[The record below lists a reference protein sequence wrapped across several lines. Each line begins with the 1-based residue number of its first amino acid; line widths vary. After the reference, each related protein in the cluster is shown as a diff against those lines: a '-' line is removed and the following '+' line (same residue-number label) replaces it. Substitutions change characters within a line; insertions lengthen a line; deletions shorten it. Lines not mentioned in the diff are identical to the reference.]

1 MATQPPYAE
10 RHASAPHFL
19 YLWLGYVAFV
29 IYGSLVPLQYKA
41 RPWNEAVAAFQK
53 IPFLK
58 LGIESRADWVSN
70 GVLYVPVGIL
80 TVLALRALLPRLAA
94 VLALPIALLF
104 CAALAVGIEFTQLF
118 FPPRTVSQNDLM
130 AELIGSVI
138 GLVWVTRFSGWFTSI
153 LHSLLQDRQRLFHL
167 ALDAYVIAYLAFAM
181 FPFDFLLSTGE
192 IAAKANS
199 NSWGWLLAGGDSRA
213 SIVLLRLTAEI
224 VLTLPLGWWLARWI
238 QSRKSRK
245 RARHRERH
253 RTDGSPGASHSSHAG
268 THSGAS
274 SRSHRPSP
282 HYGSAIAFG
291 LALGL
296 VLEIAQFFIASGTS
310 QGLSVLT
317 RLVGVVAGLALSRYA
332 LGWTMEDAAR
342 WVRRFGTVLLLPYLL
357 ALLEVNGWL
366 TNRWMGFDYARVQW
380 VKVNFM
386 PFYYHYYTTEAIA
399 LFSLAAVFLTYLP
412 IGVLC
417 WAARINPIMA
427 TLLGMMAALLIETGK
442 LFIKGMH
449 PDPTNALIAGAAIW
463 MTLAALKLAAT
474 PWASTPALAT
484 GYAAMPSDAAGQNIP
499 TSTQARQPGH
509 AKGSPAKMLALAAL
523 CSAALLWVATLPG
536 AAFLAGTVLL
546 AASIAA
552 WFKPHWAFGII
563 AAALPV
569 FDLAPLTGRFFLDEF
584 DVLTAL
590 ALCIAFA
597 RSPIATPRHG
607 GRAKKGFSTAN
618 AWPATAAII
627 FGVVFAISTVTVL
640 FPWQR
645 PDLNAFNSYF
655 SPYNALRIAKG
666 AVWAGLFWW
675 VSQRFSRDSQSPRK
689 AFSAGLVLGLALTV
703 AVVVW
708 ERIAFV
714 GLMDF
719 TTDYRITGPMS
730 AMHVGGA
737 FIECFLA
744 VAAPLLVFFMV
755 TDRRWWVLAAG
766 MALLAA
772 TTYALMVTFS
782 RNGYFAF
789 AVGLSIVFV
798 ASLAMKGRYSATG
811 PAGRFARSG
820 LLAGGALA
828 AVLAIAVP
836 IFKGEFS
843 QARMAT
849 VSADLQVRQAHWQ
862 DALSLR
868 DGGWFTAL
876 FGMGVGRYPAT
887 NLWSGTALPTSAT
900 YQLASE
906 SGNTFLRLSAG
917 SPVYVEQ
924 VVSVEPLQRLVL
936 KLSVRPKVPNA
947 RLTVSVCEKW
957 MLTSFN
963 CAAQAF
969 ELGNEVGKWINL
981 EREFVAQ
988 AKPAGLWQSLRP
1000 AKLSLSY
1007 VTEKSGIDVDALSLR
1022 SDTGGNLIRNGDFSN
1037 GLDQWF
1043 FSADSH
1049 LQWHVKSLF
1058 VGTLFDQGWLG
1069 LIALAALL
1077 TTALA
1082 RAVSNTYRGQ
1092 LASAAALAA
1101 LLSFLVVGVFDTL
1114 IDSPRYLMLMLLLV
1128 WLACA
1133 PKSQL
1138 PKTQA
1143 TEPSGVARS

>member
-1 MATQPPYAE
+1 MATQASNAE

-19 YLWLGYVAFV
+19 YLWLGYVVFV

-41 RPWNEAVAAFQK
+41 RPWGEAVATFQK

-58 LGIESRADWVSN
+58 LGIESRADWISN

-80 TVLALRALLPRLAA
+80 TVLALRAVLPRLAT

-104 CAALAVGIEFTQLF
+104 CAALAVGVEFTQLF

-153 LHSLLQDRQRLFHL
+153 IHSLLQDRQRLFHL

-181 FPFDFLLSTGE
+181 FPFDLLLSAGE
-192 IAAKANS
+192 IAVKANS
-199 NSWGWLLAGGDSRA
+199 NSWGWLLAGSDSRA

-245 RARHRERH
+245 RARHREH
-253 RTDGSPGASHSSHAG
+253 
-268 THSGAS
+268 
-274 SRSHRPSP
+274 HRPST

-317 RLVGVVAGLALSRYA
+317 RLVGVVAGVALSRYA
-332 LGWTMEDAAR
+332 LGWTLEDAAR
-342 WVRRFGTVLLLPYLL
+342 WLRRFGTVLLLPYLL

-366 TNRWMGFDYARVQW
+366 SNRWMGFDYAQVQW

-386 PFYYHYYTTEAIA
+386 PFYYHYFTTEAIA

-412 IGVLC
+412 VGVLC

-427 TLLGMMAALLIETGK
+427 TLLGMMAATLIETGK

-449 PDPTNALIAGAAIW
+449 PDPTNALIAGAAISL
-463 MTLAALKLAAT
+463 TLAALKLATT
-474 PWASTPALAT
+474 PRASTQTMAA
-484 GYAAMPSDAAGQNIP
+484 GSNAMPGDAAAQDNHL
-499 TSTQARQPGH
+499 STQARHLTPT
-509 AKGSPAKMLALAAL
+509 KGAPVKLLALAAL
-523 CSAALLWVATLPG
+523 CCAALLWVITLPG
-536 AAFLAGTVLL
+536 AAFLAGSVLL
-546 AASIAA
+546 AASIAV
-552 WFKPHWAFGII
+552 WLKPHWAFGII

-584 DVLTAL
+584 DVLTVL

-597 RSPIATPRHG
+597 RAPIATPRRES
-607 GRAKKGFSTAN
+607 RARKRFSTVN
-618 AWPATAAII
+618 AWPAIAAII
-627 FGVVFAISTVTVL
+627 FGAVFAISTAAGLV
-640 FPWQR
+640 PWQW

-675 VSQRFSRDSQSPRK
+675 VSQRFSNDTQSPRK

-714 GLMDF
+714 GLLDF

-744 VAAPLLVFFMV
+744 AAAPVLVFFMV

-798 ASLAMKGRYSATG
+798 ASLTMKGRTGAAG
-811 PAGRFARSG
+811 PAGRFARNS

-887 NLWSGTALPTSAT
+887 NLWSGTALPTLAT
-900 YQLASE
+900 YQLTTE
-906 SGNTFLRLSAG
+906 SGNTFLRLSSG

-936 KLSVRPKVPNA
+936 KLSVRPKAPNA
-947 RLTVSVCEKW
+947 RLTISVCEKW

-969 ELGNEVGKWINL
+969 EFGNELGKWINL

-988 AKPAGLWQSLRP
+988 AKPTGMWQSLRP

-1007 VTEKSGIDVDALSLR
+1007 VTEKSSIDIDALSLR
-1022 SDTGGNLIRNGDFSN
+1022 TENGGNLIRNGDFSN
-1037 GLDQWF
+1037 GLDHWF

-1069 LIALAALL
+1069 LLALMALL

-1082 RAVSNTYRGQ
+1082 RAASNTYRGQ

-1101 LLSFLVVGVFDTL
+1101 LLSVLVIGLFDTL
-1114 IDSPRYLMLMLLLV
+1114 IDSPRYLMLLLLLV

-1133 PKSQL
+1133 PREKLATVKS
-1138 PKTQA
+1138 TD
-1143 TEPSGVARS
+1143 R